1 MARSAQSSVNT
12 SGVLETAIPCSLH
25 LHKSTCNQCAP
36 AELVHLLQSRRSDL
50 DLAHRFNGESPWRC
64 HSCPAKRTRLH
75 LAGFSLVFAC
85 YSSLMILLT
94 MCIYQRPE
102 EQHKYEHLK
111 VNKGELF
118 LFSSLAFSCFCDF
131 VQFEL
136 LCDIYTE
143 DQNHL
148 VEMCMRL

>member
-1 MARSAQSSVNT
+1 
-12 SGVLETAIPCSLH
+12 
-25 LHKSTCNQCAP
+25 
-36 AELVHLLQSRRSDL
+36 
-50 DLAHRFNGESPWRC
+50 
-64 HSCPAKRTRLH
+64 
-75 LAGFSLVFAC
+75 
-85 YSSLMILLT
+85 MILLT